1 MDHSHWSRSSR
12 YFLLIGGTLLCCGT
26 KVYATWSKCHDQIG
40 NAWGQKWFKLRK
52 NLLLRISD
60 KCLHGIRIS
69 DLIMDHCTAQLCLKL
84 STWVTGDFKEYNLE
98 LRNKNSSQSRLDVGQ
113 PIWENTMLELEDK
126 SNPVK
131 RSSGWVSGFSPRK
144 LLIKVMEGNLHTNN
158 FYSEQMFFHQNMKS
172 NGKSKP

>member
-1 MDHSHWSRSSR
+1 
-12 YFLLIGGTLLCCGT
+12 
-26 KVYATWSKCHDQIG
+26 
-40 NAWGQKWFKLRK
+40 
-52 NLLLRISD
+52 
-60 KCLHGIRIS
+60 
-69 DLIMDHCTAQLCLKL
+69 MDHCTAPLCLKL

-131 RSSGWVSGFSPRK
+131 RSSGWASGFSPRK

-158 FYSEQMFFHQNMKS
+158 FYSKQMFFHQNK
-172 NGKSKP
+172 KSKIRVNQNHSKCKDSSYLTFYFKSFYLYLFSSLLSFHVKCWVIKYMYTNQCLDINLLEIINTDVE